1 MPKLDNLHL
10 VEKGLKIGTYKHP
23 TDSKEP
29 VWYARM
35 YWATEKTE
43 KGVKGGIN
51 KILSTKIP
59 YERGS
64 KYAKQEA
71 IEVASDMFNDFKR
84 KIDVGVSPL
93 ETITLKGV
101 AKEYIDDISKQAQAN
116 ERAIAKGDLP
126 RWEVDGGKGHW
137 INSRVD
143 DEISHIKVLR
153 EYFKK
158 IPEDI
163 TTIQERHLDTFKEW
177 GQKPPRKWSPSTINR
192 YIVTIRHIFRY
203 AKKMGYVNYLPS
215 PKRAR
220 EELKARSRRD
230 LKIDEYKIITKYLR
244 EKYTNPEKWVRTSGV
259 GDKMYRKTLAY
270 QFHNWVLLIA
280 NSGIRP
286 PNGNVEKNLIKWE
299 HIIDEKGRFPTKKSK
314 QYMMK
319 RDEKGHIYKAV
330 IRPTAYQ
337 YILNQKELQK
347 KHGVKSEYVFAHCF
361 TKEGQFEK
369 GEPIKSFKK
378 QWLTMMNHL
387 ELNPKG
393 KGHPASERLAPYSL
407 RGFYMT
413 ARLIDNKEIRI
424 QDLAQ
429 STGTSVRMLEQTY
442 YDFDTSKV
450 YDELT
455 SSKLDRSKLTP
466 QYDTDG
472 YYIGRA

>member
-1 MPKLDNLHL
+1 MPKLNHLHTI
-10 VEKGLKIGTYKHP
+10 EKGLKIGTYQNEGRP
-23 TDSKEP
+23 QAY
-29 VWYARM
+29 WYAQM
-35 YWATEKTE
+35 YWATETNSKGKRGGKT
-43 KGVKGGIN
+43 KVI
-51 KILSTKIP
+51 STKVP
-59 YERGS
+59 YEGGS
-64 KYAKQEA
+64 KYAKLEA
-71 IEVASDMFNDFKR
+71 IEKASEFFEEFKK
-84 KIDVGVSPL
+84 KIEVGVSPL
-93 ETITLKGV
+93 ETLTLIGV
-101 AKEYIDDISKQAQAN
+101 AKEYLEEIGKQANSN
-116 ERAIAKGDLP
+116 ERSMARGDQP
-126 RWEVDGGKGHW
+126 RFEVDGGKGHW
-137 INSRVD
+137 THSRVI
-143 DEISHIKVLR
+143 DEEAHVKVLKN
-153 EYFKK
+153 YFKT

-163 TTIQERHLDTFKEW
+163 TVIKESDLDSFNEW
-177 GQKPPRKWSPSTINR
+177 GQRSPRKWSPSTRNR

-203 AKKMGYVNYLPS
+203 AKKMGYVKSVPS

-220 EELKARSRRD
+220 EDLKARSRRD
-230 LKIDEYKIITKYLR
+230 LKIDEYKLITKYLR
-244 EKYTNPEKWVRTSGV
+244 EKYTNPDKWLRASGI

-299 HIIDEKGRFPTKKSK
+299 HIIDEKGRFPTKRSK
-314 QYMMK
+314 QYMLK
-319 RDEKGHIYKAV
+319 RDEKGHVYKAV

-361 TKEGQFEK
+361 TKEGQFNK
-369 GEPIKSFKK
+369 GDPIKSFKK
-378 QWLTMMNHL
+378 QWLTMMEHL
-387 ELNPKG
+387 ELNPIG
-393 KGHPASERLAPYSL
+393 KGHPASQRLAPYSL

-413 ARLIDNKEIRI
+413 ARLIDNKDIRI

-455 SSKLDRSKLTP
+455 YTKLDRSKLTP
-466 QYDTDG
+466 QYDADG